1 MATYAASK
9 GRIHFTKSINGK
21 VVAVFIEQK
30 TPGSSRI
37 YAQSTATD
45 LAINDSTGTDVIS
58 ACNSYTWIDGIIY
71 TANNTTATYLLS
83 NSNGGDSLVTLN
95 LTINTLDLSTSN
107 LGSVITANTSI
118 LGIPTSYQWLNCA
131 TNFSPI
137 VGATNQSFT
146 AITNG
151 NYAVQITQGTC
162 TGISECTTISNV
174 SLLEEIKKEV
184 LIFPNPSSDIITIST
199 NFNEATNYELID
211 AQGRIVLKGIFSEAK
226 SILNLEALNPGA
238 FFLKIDRI
246 PVPFIIVKK

>member
-1 MATYAASK
+1 
-9 GRIHFTKSINGK
+9 
-21 VVAVFIEQK
+21 
-30 TPGSSRI
+30 
-37 YAQSTATD
+37 
-45 LAINDSTGTDVIS
+45 
-58 ACNSYTWIDGIIY
+58 
-71 TANNTTATYLLS
+71 
-83 NSNGGDSLVTLN
+83 
-95 LTINTLDLSTSN
+95 
-107 LGSVITANTSI
+107 
-118 LGIPTSYQWLNCA
+118 LNCA

-174 SLLEEIKKEV
+174 SLLEENIKEV
-184 LIFPNPSSDIITIST
+184 MIFPNPSSDIITIST

-238 FFLKIDRI
+238 FLLKLENGYYPLILL
-246 PVPFIIVKK
+246 KN

>member
-1 MATYAASK
+1 
-9 GRIHFTKSINGK
+9 
-21 VVAVFIEQK
+21 
-30 TPGSSRI
+30 
-37 YAQSTATD
+37 
-45 LAINDSTGTDVIS
+45 
-58 ACNSYTWIDGIIY
+58 
-71 TANNTTATYLLS
+71 
-83 NSNGGDSLVTLN
+83 LVTLN

-174 SLLEEIKKEV
+174 SLLEENIKEV
-184 LIFPNPSSDIITIST
+184 MIFPNPSSDIITIST

-238 FFLKIDRI
+238 FLLKLENGYYPLILL
-246 PVPFIIVKK
+246 KN